1 MSVFRTKNNS
11 TMLRISLFS
20 LLAIGLLSSC
30 SPQLSPFD
38 RKLYETQDWS
48 DSELKRI
55 QFYLS
60 QDLTL
65 FRYLDEEGGTTITS
79 GQIKMVD
86 GRKTEQIF
94 FPQRT
99 PGVFL
104 FRPKD
109 EHFAVSFED
118 KGDTYYLTFGPN
130 PKYGGQY
137 MLLATEWDRK
147 TGKVTYAGKKF
158 YTSSA
163 EIPRLLVNLKRESR
177 NTTEG
182 RTAGGRTI
190 KQ

>member
-1 MSVFRTKNNS
+1 MRLAYSAAFAAAT
-11 TMLRISLFS
+11 
-20 LLAIGLLSSC
+20 LLTSC
-30 SPQLSPFD
+30 SPQLTFFD
-38 RKLYETQDWS
+38 KPLYETQNWS
-48 DSELKRI
+48 DDDLKRI

-60 QDLTL
+60 EDLTL
-65 FRYLDEEGGTTITS
+65 YRYLDEEGGTTITS

-104 FRPKD
+104 SRPKD
-109 EHFAVSFED
+109 EHFAISCED
-118 KGDTYYLTFGPN
+118 KGSDYYLTFGPN

-163 EIPRLLVNLKRESR
+163 EIPRLLVNLKKTSY
-177 NTTEG
+177 NKTEG
-182 RTAGGRTI
+182 RTAGGRTV

>member
-1 MSVFRTKNNS
+1 MRRALF
-11 TMLRISLFS
+11 FS
-20 LLAIGLLSSC
+20 LLAIGLFSSC
-30 SPQLSPFD
+30 SPQLSVFD
-38 RKLYETQDWS
+38 RKLYETQNWTDN
-48 DSELKRI
+48 ELKRI

-60 QDLTL
+60 EDLTIY
-65 FRYLDEEGGTTITS
+65 RYLDEEGGTTITS

-94 FPQRT
+94 FRQRT

-109 EHFAVSFED
+109 EHFAISFED
-118 KGDTYYLTFGPN
+118 KGDNYYLTFGPN

-147 TGKVTYAGKKF
+147 TGRVTYADKKF
-158 YTSSA
+158 YTQSA
-163 EIPRLLVNLKRESR
+163 EIPRLLVDLKRESR

>member
-1 MSVFRTKNNS
+1 MRFTY
-11 TMLRISLFS
+11 LFS
-20 LLAIGLLSSC
+20 LLAAGLLSSC
-30 SPQLSPFD
+30 SPTLSVFD
-38 RKLYETQDWS
+38 RKLYENQNWS
-48 DSELKRI
+48 DDELKRI

-60 QDLTL
+60 EDLTIY
-65 FRYLDEEGGTTITS
+65 RYLDEEGGTTITS

-86 GRKTEQIF
+86 GRKTEQIY

-109 EHFAVSFED
+109 DHLAISFED
-118 KGDTYYLTFGPN
+118 KGNDYYLTFGPN

-158 YTSSA
+158 YTSSV
-163 EIPRLLVNLKRESR
+163 EIPRLLVNLKKESR
-177 NTTEG
+177 NTIEG
-182 RTAGGRTI
+182 RKAAGRTI
-190 KQ
+190 EGGR